1 MSNKNGEPLVEVKNL
16 STHFQVS
23 GGPVKAVDDNSLTL
37 QRGEVLGVV
46 GESGSG
52 KSTLLRSVMRLIED
66 PGKIVDGEINYRG
79 NNLVE
84 MSDAELRDIRG
95 DDISFIFQ
103 EPMSHLNPAY
113 TIGEQIDDVLTAH
126 TSMDK
131 SARTNRIHE
140 LLDLVGIPSPE
151 DRVDAYPHEFS
162 GGMAQRV
169 CIAMAL
175 ACEPEILLA
184 DEPTSALDVT
194 IQAQI
199 IDLLTDL
206 QDKLNISVLWVTHDM
221 GVVAEVCDSIG
232 VMYAGNIVEYGRV
245 TDVFDSPKHPYT
257 EALLESVPS
266 HLDNSTRFATIDG
279 SPPELQALPEGCVFQ
294 DRCPEA
300 TEECRT
306 HRPSY
311 FEVGDSDEWTAKC
324 WLHADESAKPASSSA
339 PQSNPPV
346 ENYNEND
353 TKVPDENNRP
363 DRTPSEA
370 SK

>member
-1 MSNKNGEPLVEVKNL
+1 MNNINQEPLMEIKNL
-16 STHFQVS
+16 STHFHVS
-23 GGPVKAVDDNSLTL
+23 GGPVKAVDNNSLTL
-37 QRGEVLGVV
+37 QRGEVLGIV

-52 KSTLLRSVMRLIED
+52 KSTLLRSIIRLVED
-66 PGKIVDGEINYRG
+66 PGEIISGEINYRG
-79 NNLVE
+79 NDIVE
-84 MSDAELRDIRG
+84 MSDSELRDVRG

-113 TIGEQIDDVLTAH
+113 TIGEQIDDVLVAH
-126 TSMDK
+126 TPMDK
-131 SARTNRIHE
+131 STRTSRIYE
-140 LLDLVGIPSPE
+140 LLHLVGIPSPK

-232 VMYAGNIVEYGRV
+232 VMYAGNIIEHGHV
-245 TDVFDSPKHPYT
+245 TDVFNSPKHPYT
-257 EALLESVPS
+257 EALLKSVPS

-279 SPPELQALPEGCVFQ
+279 SPPELQSLPEGCVFQ

-306 HRPSY
+306 RRPPY
-311 FEVGDSDEWTAKC
+311 FDVGDSGNWSAKC
-324 WLHADESAKPASSSA
+324 WLHAPEPESH
-339 PQSNPPV
+339 NPPQGNSAA
-346 ENYNEND
+346 EQYSAED
-353 TKVPDENNRP
+353 TKFRNE
-363 DRTPSEA
+363 
-370 SK
+370 K